1 MELPSKIQILI
12 SGSCRLD
19 EGEEGVGQLCVAV
32 VGVDVGVDVDVIV
45 SVDKR
50 HLDFLLGIFFSR
62 KFILCLM

>member
-32 VGVDVGVDVDVIV
+32 VGVDVDVIV

-62 KFILCLM
+62 KFILYLM